1 MRHGRKHAMKKSMIN
16 QKLLTVMLGFLFIG
30 GGAALLG
37 VYHLARNAELPL
49 GYLMEENDGEIFV
62 YGAHA

>member
-1 MRHGRKHAMKKSMIN
+1 MKDLETKRR
-16 QKLLTVMLGFLFIG
+16 LLRVMFGFFLIG

-37 VYHLARNAELPL
+37 IYRVVTSAERPL

>member
-1 MRHGRKHAMKKSMIN
+1 MKELNVNKR
-16 QKLLTVMLGFLFIG
+16 LLRVMFGFLFIG

-37 VYHLARNAELPL
+37 IYQAMKDAEHPL
-49 GYLMEENDGEIFV
+49 GYLMEEDDGEIFV